1 MDSRSLHLEGKGKK
15 MQSMRKN
22 ERSSMTVRQH
32 KTDQLSHSKMNSL
45 LYKETTPQ
53 SWNFSSGNND
63 PSIKGVIS
71 TSAIRWQDGL
81 KKPKFSILISILKA
95 LSNPTSRKELKEKN
109 DIF

>member
-1 MDSRSLHLEGKGKK
+1 MSSESKHIMDSRSLHLEGKGKK

-81 KKPKFSILISILKA
+81 KN
-95 LSNPTSRKELKEKN
+95 LSFL
-109 DIF
+109 FLFQF